1 MPDDTPG
8 FRWYLVPLRHDVVV
22 SLAFSGLC
30 VGTILFR
37 DRGWWS
43 GVKFCLWMYFCF
55 SMIGRWWLLS
65 HAMQSGKTDFAVLNR
80 VNWPLMIYGLVAFV
94 LYGYLELRSL

>member
-8 FRWYLVPLRHDVVV
+8 FRWYLVALRHDVVV

-37 DRGWWS
+37 DRGWWI
-43 GVKFCLWMYFCF
+43 GARFCLWMYFCF
-55 SMIGRWWLLS
+55 SMIGRWWLLTHVKES
-65 HAMQSGKTDFAVLNR
+65 KAWSASELRR
-80 VNWPLMIYGLVAFV
+80 VSWPLM
-94 LYGYLELRSL
+94 LYGVAAFTLCAYLELRSL